1 MAACL
6 SFMPNYRTSG
16 KRVQVT
22 AFNQYPC
29 SNFDIEC
36 TELCIFSKK
45 QLSNFV
51 NSLFLALLSYFYGLM
66 VYFNWNDS
74 VNLLKKLTIKRFW
87 NALKVYAS
95 FQITKLTGKPV
106 QWGYPISISFEPT
119 TSCNLRCP
127 ECPSGLRAFTRPTG
141 MLEKSFFKQTIDEI
155 HQELLYLI
163 FYFQGE
169 PYLNPAFLS
178 MVQYAHEKGIYTAT
192 STNAHYL
199 TDEKAKQTVESGLDR
214 LIISIDGTTQEV
226 YEQYRVGG
234 KLDKVMEGARN
245 IVKWKK
251 ALNSKTPFVFFQ
263 FLVVKPNEHQIQQIK
278 ELGAEIGVDQVRYK
292 TAQVYDFEEDPN
304 QLVPSIDKYSRYKM
318 GKDGKRVVK
327 SGLSNHCWKLWHAN
341 VITWDGLVVPC
352 CFDKDAMHQLGNLKT
367 QSFKETW
374 HNSNYQQFR
383 KELSTSRKQ
392 IDICANC
399 SEGLKVWED

>member
-1 MAACL
+1 M
-6 SFMPNYRTSG
+6 
-16 KRVQVT
+16 QVI

-29 SNFDIEC
+29 SNFDVEFK
-36 TELCIFSKK
+36 EIFISSKK
-45 QLSNFV
+45 QLSKFV
-51 NSLFLALLSYFYGLM
+51 NSLFLASLSYFYSLM

-74 VNLLKKLTIKRFW
+74 LNLIKKLTFKRFW
-87 NALKVYAS
+87 NALKVYSS

-169 PYLNPAFLS
+169 PYLNPDFLP

-263 FLVVKPNEHQIQQIK
+263 FLVVKPNEHQIDQIK
-278 ELGAEIGVDQVRYK
+278 ALGASIGVDQVRFK
-292 TAQVYDFEEDPN
+292 TAQVYDFEQDPN
-304 QLVPSIDKYSRYKM
+304 NLVPSIDKYSRYKI

-352 CFDKDAMHQLGNLKT
+352 CFDKDAMHQLGNLHT

-374 HNSNYQQFR
+374 NNDNYRQFR

-399 SEGLKVWED
+399 SEGLKVWEE